1 MAGDWIAIRCDLA
14 TEPEVIAIADA
25 TGLDEFAVVGRLH
38 RLWSWANRHTTDGN
52 ARSVTF
58 SWIDR
63 YLQHDGFAQAMESAG
78 WLEMSTSGV
87 TIPHFDRFNSQSGKQ
102 RLLTAKR
109 VSEHKRKGNAEGNA
123 KVTLDA
129 LPKEQNRTEE
139 SSPSSPPPP
148 ARRGGDSPSSQ
159 AWKGVEEDLRKC
171 GVRMAS
177 DAVDHARFAGCDPDQ
192 VTDVVC
198 FWRLHTGAWDAGALY
213 QRVKNLAPGQD
224 CSELWP
230 DKLPTYQAAKRRE
243 ESAKSHASVV
253 ASRVDAEKKK
263 AADEKKLAALES
275 KFGKKIDAMTEEQVR
290 AAIEKA
296 EPGSVGRFLL
306 SRYSGG
312 RPTGTIRETLLS
324 YFSEVPKGPTLL
336 LEPR

>member
-25 TGLDEFAVVGRLH
+25 TGLDEFSVVGRLH

-63 YLQHDGFAQAMESAG
+63 YLQHNGFAQAMQAAR
-78 WLEMSTSGV
+78 WLEMTSEGV

-109 VSEHKRKGNAEGNA
+109 VSEHKRKGNAPGNA

-148 ARRGGDSPSSQ
+148 APQGGDSQSSP
-159 AWKGVEEDLRKC
+159 AWRGVEEDLRKA
-171 GVRMAS
+171 GVRLSREAADSARSNGCSS
-177 DAVDHARFAGCDPDQ
+177 D
-192 VTDVVC
+192 DVVNLIC
-198 FWRLHTGAWDAGALY
+198 YWRLHPGAWDAGALY
-213 QRVKNLAPGQD
+213 QRVTNLAPGQD

-230 DKLPTYQAAKRRE
+230 EPAPRFVAEKHRE
-243 ESAKSHASVV
+243 QSSKSH
-253 ASRVDAEKKK
+253 VDAAAQRKAAELAK
-263 AADEKKLAALES
+263 AADDKRHAENEA
-275 KFGKKIDAMTEEQVR
+275 KFGPLVDEMQPVE
-290 AAIEKA
+290 
-296 EPGSVGRFLL
+296 
-306 SRYSGG
+306 
-312 RPTGTIRETLLS
+312 IRELIRRLFPTNTEFMLKRYQGNGVTGVIRSTILDFLS
-324 YFSEVPKGPTLL
+324 ETREAATTV
-336 LEPR
+336 LEPL